1 MSRLPERTKPLDR
14 GRSFLG
20 AAAMGM
26 FMLASRCLGLLRDIN
41 TASVMGLSGSL
52 AMDAFAC
59 AFRVP
64 NIARRFF
71 EEGIFGLTFIPV
83 FSQYLKTDRR
93 AARRLAARYLANG
106 LLLGLGAALFLELT
120 AAGAWLIFR
129 PAEGKLWYN
138 ILRFGSLMFPYLVFV
153 VPAAQAAAVLQGLG
167 RFRMAGFMPLLFNLI
182 WLAVLYFVSPLGIY
196 LPMKIAPCTLSV
208 LGVSAATLHPAGRG
222 AVLSLSIA
230 GISAVQFLTL
240 LAYLRWLRRR
250 AGETSPFFASF
261 VSPEKIREI
270 RTALRAVWRRL
281 APVAL
286 VIFFLQLNMLLA
298 TLLAVLF
305 SGSSVP
311 LFSAVPGVD
320 ALFAGTTGRG
330 AASALYFGERLYEFP
345 LSLVGV
351 TVGTAF
357 YPLLSR
363 RALEKDRS
371 GYAVDFTAA
380 LRLVVLLAI
389 PSGIGLALLA
399 NPLSNLFFAHGAAS
413 AADSARIAR
422 ITFCFACG
430 VPAFCLTAFLNRAL
444 MAISDLR
451 TPLLAGMISIPLF
464 LAAALLGV
472 HTLGE
477 GGLALAVSLA
487 SWGQAALL
495 LRRARREISSAE
507 FRLFTKTFLASA
519 AASAVMGLGIAA
531 ERIFL
536 HGSALITQKMPVT
549 SASAGLAAD
558 LAAGITLFFLVILFL
573 DPEWGKK
580 GVRLLARRIFGRKEP
595 SDR

>member
-1 MSRLPERTKPLDR
+1 MSLRPEKTTPLDR
-14 GRSFLG
+14 ARSFIG
-20 AAAMGM
+20 AAVMGT

-71 EEGIFGLTFIPV
+71 EEGIFGLTFIPI
-83 FSQYLKTDRR
+83 FSRFLKTDRA
-93 AARRLAARYLANG
+93 AARRMAARYLVQG
-106 LLLGLGAALFLELT
+106 LLLGLGIAVFLELT
-120 AAGAWLIFR
+120 AAAAWLLFR
-129 PAEGKLWYN
+129 PTEGKLWYN

-153 VPAAQAAAVLQGLG
+153 IPAAQAAAILQGLG

-196 LPMKIAPCTLSV
+196 LPMKIAPCALSIF
-208 LGVSAATLHPAGRG
+208 GVSAATLHPAGRG
-222 AVLSLSIA
+222 AILSLSVA
-230 GISAVQFLTL
+230 GISAVQFCALWT
-240 LAYLRWLRRR
+240 YLRWLRRR
-250 AGETSPFFASF
+250 SAENTPSLAAALS
-261 VSPEKIREI
+261 SEKIREI
-270 RTALRAVWRRL
+270 RSALRAVWRRL

-305 SGSSVP
+305 SSPSVP
-311 LFSAVPGVD
+311 LFSAIPGFN

-363 RALEKDRS
+363 RAVEKDRA

-380 LRLVVLLAI
+380 LRLVLLLAI
-389 PSGIGLALLA
+389 PSGVGLALLA
-399 NPLSNLFFAHGAAS
+399 APLSHLFFAHGAAS

-422 ITFCFACG
+422 LTFCFALG

-444 MAISDLR
+444 MAVSDLK
-451 TPLLAGMISIPLF
+451 TPLFAGIVSVPLF
-464 LAAALLGV
+464 LIAALLGV
-472 HTLGE
+472 HSLGE

-487 SWGQAALL
+487 SWTQAALL
-495 LRRARREISSAE
+495 LHRVWNEIPAGL
-507 FRLFTKTFLASA
+507 FRSFRNTFLSAIAASA
-519 AASAVMGLGIAA
+519 AMALGIAA
-531 ERIFL
+531 ERIVL
-536 HGSALITQKMPVT
+536 HGSPIIMRKMPTV

-558 LAAGITLFFLVILFL
+558 LITGITVFFLMVLLF
-573 DPEWGKK
+573 DPEWRKTGTRF
-580 GVRLLARRIFGRKEP
+580 VARALFGRKE
-595 SDR
+595 

>member
-1 MSRLPERTKPLDR
+1 MNRLPERTKPLDR

-20 AAAMGM
+20 AAAMGT

-71 EEGIFGLTFIPV
+71 EEGIFGLTFIPI
-83 FSQYLKTDRR
+83 FSQYLKTDRA
-93 AARRLAARYLANG
+93 AARRMAARYLLHG
-106 LLLGLGAALFLELT
+106 FLLGLGIAVFLELT

-153 VPAAQAAAVLQGLG
+153 IPAAQAAAILQGLG

-196 LPMKIAPCTLSV
+196 LPMKIAPCTLSI

-230 GISAVQFLTL
+230 GISAVQFLVL
-240 LAYLRWLRRR
+240 LVYLRRLYRR
-250 AGETSPFFASF
+250 AEGKTPSIPVPLSAENFRQIGS
-261 VSPEKIREI
+261 
-270 RTALRAVWRRL
+270 ALRAVWRRL

-305 SGSSVP
+305 SSPTVP
-311 LFSAVPGVD
+311 LFSAIPGVD
-320 ALFAGTTGRG
+320 ALFAGATGRG

-363 RALEKDRS
+363 RALEKDHV
-371 GYAVDFTAA
+371 GYASDFTAA

-389 PSGIGLALLA
+389 PSGVGLALLA
-399 NPLSNLFFAHGAAS
+399 APLSHLFFAHGAAS

-444 MAISDLR
+444 MAVSDLK
-451 TPLLAGMISIPLF
+451 TPLVAGIVSVPLF
-464 LAAALLGV
+464 LAAALAGV
-472 HTLGE
+472 HALGE

-487 SWGQAALL
+487 SWGQTALL
-495 LRRARREISSAE
+495 LRRARIEIPTGLL
-507 FRLFTKTFLASA
+507 RPLRKTFLAA
-519 AASAVMGLGIAA
+519 GAASAVMALGITA
-531 ERIFL
+531 ERIVL
-536 HGSALITQKMPVT
+536 HGTAFVTRKMPTT

-558 LAAGITLFFLVILFL
+558 LAVGITIFFFMILLF

-580 GVRLLARRIFGRKEP
+580 GVRLLARKVFGRKE
-595 SDR
+595 